1 MNALANDQLYHRLAP
16 LLCGDL
22 ADFGITFG
30 RYTGQTPPGLSR
42 RKIQEVILSMSF
54 FREKLGWEREV
65 PQIGFLVGKRCCEPR
80 QIFWSPT
87 MRCSRAYLFF
97 PHNEP
102 LLRDARLR
110 FIILDEVHVYG
121 GAQATEVACLL
132 RKLKQRYANN
142 SNLIA
147 SRPCI
152 IARGRG

>member
-65 PQIGFLVGKRCCEPR
+65 PSNWLLSREEMLRTPPNILVTNYAMLEH
-80 QIFWSPT
+80 I
-87 MRCSRAYLFF
+87 LFF
-97 PHNEP
+97 PHNTSMIP
-102 LLRDARLR
+102 FR
-110 FIILDEVHVYG
+110 
-121 GAQATEVACLL
+121 
-132 RKLKQRYANN
+132 
-142 SNLIA
+142 
-147 SRPCI
+147 
-152 IARGRG
+152 